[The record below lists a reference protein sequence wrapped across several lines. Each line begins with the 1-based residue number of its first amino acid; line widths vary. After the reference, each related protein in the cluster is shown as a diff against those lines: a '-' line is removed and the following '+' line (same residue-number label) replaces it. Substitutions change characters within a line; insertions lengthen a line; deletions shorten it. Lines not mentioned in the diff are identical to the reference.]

1 MFLLKVLVES
11 FVNCVVLDIH
21 SA

>member
-21 SA
+21 LA